1 MKNTQ
6 NFKICKKTVRK
17 QPEFQNRRKSKSRN
31 PAPGVVYPTLDE
43 VLNQVLRVSEQ
54 LCQESVCNL
63 LVLPSGWF
71 RFGAQ
76 GKTKKEA
83 LWWRHPTQPT
93 VISTFDEA

>member
-31 PAPGVVYPTLDE
+31 PAPGVVYPNLDE

-71 RFGAQ
+71 RFGGPKARL
-76 GKTKKEA
+76 KRRPSDDVV
-83 LWWRHPTQPT
+83 LLSQPW
-93 VISTFDEA
+93 